1 MIHLRRGQHYD
12 EDPESIAAAL
22 LGAIKK
28 HLDEEDC
35 KHSLREIVE
44 EGLR

>member
-1 MIHLRRGQHYD
+1 MIHLKRGQHYD
-12 EDPESIAAAL
+12 EDRLAIVAAI

-44 EGLR
+44 EALK